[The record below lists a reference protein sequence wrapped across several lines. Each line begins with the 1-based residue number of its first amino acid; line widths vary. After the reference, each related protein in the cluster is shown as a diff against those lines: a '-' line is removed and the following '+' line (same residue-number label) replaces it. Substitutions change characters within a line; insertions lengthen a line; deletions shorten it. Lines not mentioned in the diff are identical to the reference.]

1 MQILDREVVAELR
14 DMLEDEL
21 DELFDELLQQVPQAL
36 TEIRQYAED
45 GDLGSVEQKVH
56 QIKGSASNLGV
67 MLFAESCRQLEEG
80 IRSGEIDDP
89 LPQLLPLQE
98 TFAQA
103 VNEIKAMMGS

>member
-1 MQILDREVVAELR
+1 LQILDREVVAELR

-21 DELFDELLQQVPQAL
+21 DELFDELLQQVPQVL
-36 TEIRQYAED
+36 TEIRQCAED

-67 MLFAESCRQLEEG
+67 MVFAESCRQLEEG
-80 IRSGEIDDP
+80 IRSGDIDNP
-89 LPQLLPLQE
+89 LPLLLPLEE

-103 VNEIKAMMGS
+103 ATEIKTMMGS